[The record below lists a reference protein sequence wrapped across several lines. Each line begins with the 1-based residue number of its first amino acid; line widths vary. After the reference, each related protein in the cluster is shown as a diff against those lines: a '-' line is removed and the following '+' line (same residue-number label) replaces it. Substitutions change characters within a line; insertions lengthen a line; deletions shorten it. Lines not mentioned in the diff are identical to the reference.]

1 MIVAKKQKQKKQ
13 PAEVFYE
20 KGVLRSFTKVTE
32 KQLWQSLF
40 LIKLQAPLK
49 NFK

>member
-40 LIKLQAPLK
+40 FNKVAGP
-49 NFK
+49 FKKV